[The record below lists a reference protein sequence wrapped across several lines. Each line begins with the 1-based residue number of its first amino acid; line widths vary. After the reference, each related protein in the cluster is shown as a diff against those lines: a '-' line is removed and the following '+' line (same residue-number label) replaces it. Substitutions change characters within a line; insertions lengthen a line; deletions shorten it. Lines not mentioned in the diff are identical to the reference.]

1 MNHTLD
7 HHESYSIFAII
18 EEKLD
23 TSIAPDVKAKFTEA
37 QSAGAQFLILDL
49 TEVKYAD
56 SSGLSAL
63 LVGNRSFSE
72 LGCFVLFGVQEHV
85 AKLIKI
91 SMLDKVLNILPTKE
105 EAVDFVFMTSL
116 EKDMGAEGEAE

>member
-7 HHESYSIFAII
+7 HYENYSMFKIS

-23 TSIAPDVKAKFTEA
+23 TTIAPDVKTKFAESKASGAKY
-37 QSAGAQFLILDL
+37 LIVDL
-49 TEVKYAD
+49 SDVKYAD

-72 LGCFVLFGVQEHV
+72 IGCFVIFGVQEHV
-85 AKLIKI
+85 EKLIKI
-91 SMLDKVLNILPTKE
+91 SMLDKVLNILPSKE

-116 EKDMGAEGEAE
+116 EKEMGDEEK

>member
-7 HHESYSIFAII
+7 HFENYSIFKIA

-23 TSIAPDVKAKFTEA
+23 TTIAPDVKTKFAEA
-37 QSAGAQFLILDL
+37 QAKGTKYLIMDL
-49 TEVKYAD
+49 SEVKYAD
-56 SSGLSAL
+56 SSGLSAM

-72 LGCFVLFGVQEHV
+72 IGCFVIFGVQEHV
-85 AKLIKI
+85 EKLIKI

-116 EKDMGAEGEAE
+116 EKEMGDEDAD